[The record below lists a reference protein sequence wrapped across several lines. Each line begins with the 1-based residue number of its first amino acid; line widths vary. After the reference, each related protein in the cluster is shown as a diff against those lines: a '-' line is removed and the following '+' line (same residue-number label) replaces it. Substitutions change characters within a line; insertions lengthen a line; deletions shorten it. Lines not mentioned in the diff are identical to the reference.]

1 MRINCDYNHKKEEF
15 YNKVN
20 KLFDNLE
27 LIDGG
32 KFSRNLNEAKN
43 RVDFIY
49 SPYNLQ
55 GNVQLQEN
63 KVIIEGK
70 IPPYV
75 SHKDIPLIGKIMNRL
90 TGHDPIKC
98 TKSINNSKENTEK
111 NLEDA
116 IMGESERIF
125 N

>member
-1 MRINCDYNHKKEEF
+1 MIINCDYNHKKEEF

-20 KLFDNLE
+20 RLFDNLE

-32 KFSRNLNEAKN
+32 KFSRNLNEAKD

-49 SPYNLQ
+49 TGYDLK

-75 SHKDIPLIGKIMNRL
+75 PSKFNFLAIGIANL
-90 TGHDPIKC
+90 LAGHDT
-98 TKSINNSKENTEK
+98 TKSINNSRENIEK
-111 NLEDA
+111 NFEYA
-116 IMGESERIF
+116 IESSLKGVF

>member
-1 MRINCDYNHKKEEF
+1 MIITCDYKYGKEDF

-20 KLFDNLE
+20 QLFDRLE
-27 LIDGG
+27 EINGG
-32 KFSRNLNEAKN
+32 KFSRNLNEAKD

-49 SPYNLQ
+49 TGYDLK

-75 SHKDIPLIGKIMNRL
+75 PSKFNFLGIRIANLL
-90 TGHDPIKC
+90 AGHDT
-98 TKSINNSKENTEK
+98 TKSINQSKENTEK
-111 NLEDA
+111 NLEYA
-116 IMGESERIF
+116 IESYCGKIF

>member
-1 MRINCDYNHKKEEF
+1 MIINCDYNCGKEEF
-15 YNKVN
+15 HNRVN

-27 LIDGG
+27 DIDGG
-32 KFSRNLNEAKN
+32 KFSRNFNEAKD

-49 SPYNLQ
+49 QPYDLQ
-55 GNVQLQEN
+55 GNIQLQEN

-75 SHKDIPLIGKIMNRL
+75 PSKFSFLAIRIANLLAGED
-90 TGHDPIKC
+90 T
-98 TKSINNSKENTEK
+98 TKSINNSREDTES
-111 NLEDA
+111 NLEDT

>member
-1 MRINCDYNHKKEEF
+1 MIITCDYKYGKEDF

-20 KLFDNLE
+20 QLFDRLE
-27 LIDGG
+27 EINGG
-32 KFSRNLNEAKN
+32 KFSRNLNEAKD

-49 SPYNLQ
+49 TGYDLK

-75 SHKDIPLIGKIMNRL
+75 PSKFNFLAIGIANL
-90 TGHDPIKC
+90 LAGHDT
-98 TKSINNSKENTEK
+98 TKSINQSKENTEK
-111 NLEDA
+111 NLEYA
-116 IMGESERIF
+116 IESYCGKIF

>member
-1 MRINCDYNHKKEEF
+1 MIINCDYNCGKEEF
-15 YNKVN
+15 HNRVN

-27 LIDGG
+27 DIDGG
-32 KFSRNLNEAKN
+32 KFSRNFNEAKD

-49 SPYNLQ
+49 QPYDLQ
-55 GNVQLQEN
+55 GNIQLQEN

-75 SHKDIPLIGKIMNRL
+75 PSKFNFLGIRIANLL
-90 TGHDPIKC
+90 AGHDT
-98 TKSINNSKENTEK
+98 TKSINNSKEKVES
-111 NLEDA
+111 NLEHA
-116 IMGESERIF
+116 IRSELKKLF